1 MHKIEKFFR
10 NIFNSPCKSQI
21 LNIIGR
27 IKMSTNS
34 PSIAV
39 IGGTG
44 KEGFALAARFAKAG
58 FRTIIG
64 SRSDSKAINA
74 AYNLNTQFHVLT
86 AEGCSN
92 REATAKADIVVLAV
106 PYDGMKPILEDI
118 KPAVAGKVIINI
130 ASSLDVEKKSRA
142 RINPA
147 GSIAMEIQNFVDADA
162 KVVDA
167 FQNISPEQLEKFDEK
182 IETNVLVVGADR
194 ETRDLVI
201 GLIKKL
207 GIDAYDA
214 GAIQNAVVVETMT
227 AALIAINIRYK
238 IKGAGIQLVGVP
250 RD

>member
-1 MHKIEKFFR
+1 MSQ
-10 NIFNSPCKSQI
+10 NKS
-21 LNIIGR
+21 
-27 IKMSTNS
+27 
-34 PSIAV
+34 SIAI

-44 KEGFALAARFAKAG
+44 KEGCAIAARFARAG

-64 SRSDSKAINA
+64 SRSSEKAINA
-74 AYNLNTQFHVLT
+74 AYNLNTEFNVLT
-86 AEGCSN
+86 AEGSTN
-92 REATAKADIVVLAV
+92 RDATAKADIVLLAV

-118 KPAVAGKVIINI
+118 KPVTSGKIVINI
-130 ASSLDVEKKSRA
+130 ASSLDAEKKSRA

-147 GSIAMEIQNFVDADA
+147 GSIAQEIQNFLGPEA

-182 IETNVLVVGADR
+182 IETNVLVVGANR
-194 ETRDLVI
+194 ETRDIVI
-201 GLIKKL
+201 GMIKKI

-214 GAIQNAVVVETMT
+214 GAIENAVVVETMT

-250 RD
+250 PA

>member
-1 MHKIEKFFR
+1 MSQ
-10 NIFNSPCKSQI
+10 NKS
-21 LNIIGR
+21 
-27 IKMSTNS
+27 
-34 PSIAV
+34 SIAI

-44 KEGFALAARFAKAG
+44 KEGCAIAARFARAG

-64 SRSDSKAINA
+64 SRSSEKAINA
-74 AYNLNTQFHVLT
+74 AYNLNTEFNVLT
-86 AEGCSN
+86 AEGSTN
-92 REATAKADIVVLAV
+92 RDATAKADIVLLAV

-118 KPAVAGKVIINI
+118 KPVTSGKIVINI
-130 ASSLDVEKKSRA
+130 ASSLDAEKKSRA

-147 GSIAMEIQNFVDADA
+147 GSIAQEIQNFLGPDT

-182 IETNVLVVGADR
+182 IETNVLVVGANR
-194 ETRDLVI
+194 ETRDIVI
-201 GLIKKL
+201 GMIKKI

-214 GAIQNAVVVETMT
+214 GAIENAVVVETMT

-250 RD
+250 PA

>member
-1 MHKIEKFFR
+1 MSQ
-10 NIFNSPCKSQI
+10 NKS
-21 LNIIGR
+21 
-27 IKMSTNS
+27 
-34 PSIAV
+34 SIAI

-44 KEGFALAARFAKAG
+44 KEGCAIAARFARAG

-64 SRSDSKAINA
+64 SRSSEKAINA
-74 AYNLNTQFHVLT
+74 AYNLNTEFNVLT
-86 AEGCSN
+86 AEGSTN
-92 REATAKADIVVLAV
+92 RDATAKADIVLLAV

-118 KPAVAGKVIINI
+118 KPVTSGKIVINI
-130 ASSLDVEKKSRA
+130 ASSLDAEKKSRA

-147 GSIAMEIQNFVDADA
+147 GSIAQEIQNFLGPEA

-182 IETNVLVVGADR
+182 IETNVLVVGAYR
-194 ETRDLVI
+194 ETRDIVI
-201 GLIKKL
+201 GMIKKI

-214 GAIQNAVVVETMT
+214 GAIENAVVVETMT

-250 RD
+250 PA